1 MKADIDLTVTYPYPP
16 SKVWDALT
24 SQDALAAW
32 LMPNDFQP
40 VIGHRFS
47 FQARPQRMF
56 GFDGIVR
63 CQVLELEPPQR
74 MVWSWAGGS
83 IDTTVT
89 FTLEPAAG
97 AGTTLR
103 MRQMGFH
110 GLGGQLT
117 RRILAG
123 GWPGLLDRQLRS
135 WLEQSARTAP
145 APAPTDSA

>member
-32 LMPNDFQP
+32 LMPNDY
-40 VIGHRFS
+40 
-47 FQARPQRMF
+47 
-56 GFDGIVR
+56 
-63 CQVLELEPPQR
+63 
-74 MVWSWAGGS
+74 
-83 IDTTVT
+83 TTVT

-110 GLGGQLT
+110 GLGGHLT

-145 APAPTDSA
+145 APAPTDTA